1 MLLTI
6 KQVHTILVKVRVGDF
21 REPSNS
27 TFRPL
32 SDCYREVKRLQPT
45 LKMFLN
51 QITNPAINNRQ
62 CVCVCV
68 FVCVRMCER
77 ECVCMCV
84 RTCES
89 VCVCV
94 CV

>member
-27 TFRPL
+27 TFRAL
-32 SDCYREVKRLQPT
+32 SVCYREVKRFQPA

-62 CVCVCV
+62 CVC
-68 FVCVRMCER
+68 
-77 ECVCMCV
+77 ECVCVCAH
-84 RTCES
+84 

-94 CV
+94 CVRECV